1 MKKHKQIDIEA
12 IKKNVMIFILIGIT
26 ILFQVITGG
35 LTLKP
40 LNVTNLLLQNSYILI
55 LSMGMLI
62 LIVLTEI
69 DLSVGSI
76 VAIVGALAGKM
87 IIDWNWPV
95 WLTIILV
102 LIFGMLIGAWQ
113 GFWVAKVKVP
123 SFIVTL
129 ANMLILRGLTLV
141 ILGGKSLAPFPNSF
155 RRISNGFIRDPFPE
169 VFGLKPLTLVIFLIV
184 TIVYNIK
191 QVKER
196 EEKESLSIEVPTKKG
211 FIFKNILVS
220 VLIMFFG
227 FLLASYEGIPNIML
241 ILSILA
247 LFYSFITT
255 KTTIGRKMYAI
266 GGNDKAAELSGIDTE
281 RARFIAFVNMGLL
294 AAISGLAFTARL
306 GAATPQAGVSFE
318 LDAVAASYIGGA
330 SAGGGIGTVI
340 GALVGGLVMAI
351 LNNGMSLM
359 GIGIDWQQT
368 IKGFVLLFA
377 VAFDVYSKSK
387 KE

>member
-1 MKKHKQIDIEA
+1 MKKNKRIDIESV
-12 IKKNVMIFILIGIT
+12 KKNAMIFILIGIT
-26 ILFQVITGG
+26 ILFQIITGG

-87 IIDWNWPV
+87 IIDWGWPV
-95 WLTIILV
+95 WLTITLV
-102 LIFGMLIGAWQ
+102 LVFGMLIGAWQ

-169 VFGLKPLTLVIFLIV
+169 IFGLKPLTLIIFIIV
-184 TIVYNIK
+184 TIIYNVK

-196 EEKESLSIEVPTKKG
+196 EKKESLAIEVSDKKG

-220 VLIMFFG
+220 ILIMFFG

-255 KTTIGRKMYAI
+255 KTTVGRKMYAI

-340 GALVGGLVMAI
+340 GALIGGLVMAI